1 MNKIFLNLGRQPLA
15 NSFLKDINKK
25 TLRNEF
31 FYNLRICFNT
41 ENYLVSIKK
50 PVNPKKQYTD
60 KYAHRASE
68 SKTMRL
74 AFKDVAKKLYKRF
87 RPKKIMEIGS
97 NDGVFLR
104 NFNKRSVIAV
114 EPCKNLARITKKLFR
129 TYDEFWNLRLSNKLL
144 KEKKGGID
152 LIFSANTI
160 SHIPNLEETFK
171 GIYKILSKDGVLVM
185 EDPSLLKVLKNNSYD
200 QFYDEHVYVF
210 SSLSVKKIIKKYG
223 LRLFDIEHL
232 STHGGSNRYYICKED
247 GKYKSSSSLKKAL
260 KDEISNKLHKFDS
273 YYKFSKRVNL
283 SRKNLLNL
291 MTELKKKKKKIISY
305 GATYKSTTVFN
316 YCKINSKIIDYV
328 TDTTLNKQGKFTP
341 GTHIK
346 IISPKIGMNKTV
358 DYAFLGAW
366 NFKKEIFK
374 KEKNFLKKGGK
385 FITHV
390 PKVKILL
397 NDQ

>member
-1 MNKIFLNLGRQPLA
+1 MNKVFLNLGRQPLA
-15 NSFLKDINKK
+15 NSFLKDIKEK

-31 FYNLRICFNT
+31 FYNLKICFNT
-41 ENYLVSIKK
+41 KNYLVSIKK

-74 AFKDVAKKLYKRF
+74 AFKDVAQKLFKRF
-87 RPKKIMEIGS
+87 RPKSIMEIGS
-97 NDGVFLR
+97 NDGVFLK
-104 NFNKRSVIAV
+104 NFNKKSVIAV
-114 EPCKNLARITKKLFR
+114 EPCKNLARITKRLFK
-129 TYDEFWNLRLSNKLL
+129 TYDEFWNLKLSNKLL
-144 KEKKGGID
+144 KEKKGEID

-171 GIYKILSKDGVLVM
+171 GISKILSINGVLVI
-185 EDPSLLKVLKNNSYD
+185 EDPSLLKVLLNNSYD

-210 SSLSVKKIIKKYG
+210 SSLSMKNIVKKFG

-232 STHGGSNRYYICKED
+232 STHGGSNRYYICKEE
-247 GKYKSSSSLKKAL
+247 GKYKSTSRLKKAL
-260 KDEISNKLHKFDS
+260 KNEISHKLNKIDS
-273 YYKFSKRVNL
+273 YFKFSNRVNL
-283 SRKNLLNL
+283 SRKKLFNLIKK
-291 MTELKKKKKKIISY
+291 LKKKNKKIISY

-316 YCKINSKIIDYV
+316 YCKINSKLIDYV

-341 GTHIK
+341 GSHIK
-346 IISPKIGMNKTV
+346 IISPKIGINKTV
-358 DYAFLGAW
+358 DFAFLGAW
-366 NFKKEIFK
+366 NFKKEIFI

-390 PKVKILL
+390 PKVRIVSK
-397 NDQ
+397 

>member
-1 MNKIFLNLGRQPLA
+1 MNKVFLNLGRQPLA
-15 NSFLKDINKK
+15 NSFLKDIKEK

-31 FYNLRICFNT
+31 FYNLKICFNT
-41 ENYLVSIKK
+41 KNYLVSIKR

-74 AFKDVAKKLYKRF
+74 AFKDVAKKLFKRF
-87 RPKKIMEIGS
+87 RPKSIMEIGS
-97 NDGVFLR
+97 NDGVFLK
-104 NFNKRSVIAV
+104 NFNKKSVIAV
-114 EPCKNLARITKKLFR
+114 EPCKNLARITKKLFK

-144 KEKKGGID
+144 KEKKSEID

-171 GIYKILSKDGVLVM
+171 GISKILSKNGVLVI

-210 SSLSVKKIIKKYG
+210 SSLSMKNIVKKFG

-232 STHGGSNRYYICKED
+232 STHGGSNRYYICKEN
-247 GKYKSSSSLKKAL
+247 GKYKSSSRLKKAL
-260 KDEISNKLHKFDS
+260 KDEISHKLHKIES
-273 YYKFSKRVNL
+273 YFKFSKRVNL
-283 SRKNLLNL
+283 SRKKLFNL
-291 MTELKKKKKKIISY
+291 MKRLKKKKKKIISY

-328 TDTTLNKQGKFTP
+328 TDTTFNKQGKFTP
-341 GTHIK
+341 GSHIK
-346 IISPKIGMNKTV
+346 IISPKIGINKTV
-358 DYAFLGAW
+358 DFAFLGAW
-366 NFKKEIFK
+366 NFKKEIFI
-374 KEKNFLKKGGK
+374 KEKNFLKKGGR

-390 PKVKILL
+390 PKVTILSK
-397 NDQ
+397 

>member
-1 MNKIFLNLGRQPLA
+1 MNKVFLNLGRQPLA
-15 NSFLKDINKK
+15 NSFLKDIKQK

-31 FYNLRICFNT
+31 FYNLKICFNT
-41 ENYLVSIKK
+41 KNYLVSIKR

-74 AFKDVAKKLYKRF
+74 AFKNVAKKLFKRF
-87 RPKKIMEIGS
+87 RPKSIMEIGS
-97 NDGVFLR
+97 NDGVFLK
-104 NFNKRSVIAV
+104 NFNKKSVIAV
-114 EPCKNLARITKKLFR
+114 EPCKNLARITKKLFK

-144 KEKKGGID
+144 KEKKSEID

-171 GIYKILSKDGVLVM
+171 GISKILSKNGVLVI

-210 SSLSVKKIIKKYG
+210 SSLSMKNIVKKFG

-232 STHGGSNRYYICKED
+232 STHGGSNRYYICKEN
-247 GKYKSSSSLKKAL
+247 GKYKSSSRLKKAL
-260 KDEISNKLHKFDS
+260 KDEISHKLHKIES
-273 YYKFSKRVNL
+273 YFKFSKRVNL
-283 SRKNLLNL
+283 SRKKLFNL
-291 MTELKKKKKKIISY
+291 MKRLKKKKKKIISY

-328 TDTTLNKQGKFTP
+328 TDTTFNKQGKFTP
-341 GTHIK
+341 GSHIK
-346 IISPKIGMNKTV
+346 IISPKIGINKTV
-358 DYAFLGAW
+358 DFAFLGAW
-366 NFKKEIFK
+366 NFKKEIFI
-374 KEKNFLKKGGK
+374 KEKNFLKKGGR

-390 PKVKILL
+390 PKVTILSK
-397 NDQ
+397 